1 MEATIARNTVNDD
14 AAAALRRGLGFAA
27 LFGLAGV
34 AAIACTA
41 RVPQP
46 VAGIATDRL
55 LAQEALWHAE
65 VSDAAEPAFSAALLA
80 RRADPAV
87 ARAIADAR
95 QRLVADR
102 AMAAAR
108 RDAVLRQLEDARATR
123 NLGESRNVVAM
134 MKLDGVYAKRAVA
147 QQRQDVAALAALDAE
162 ARALKIS
169 GAAIV
174 NDIAAANRTFTS
186 LEQKIAADVARQ
198 HARAA
203 RQLADVRA
211 QLRGG

>member
-55 LAQEALWHAE
+55 LAQEALWNAE

-95 QRLVADR
+95 QRLIADR

>member
-14 AAAALRRGLGFAA
+14 VAAALRRGLGFAA

-55 LAQEALWHAE
+55 LAQEALWNAE

-102 AMAAAR
+102 AMAASR

>member
-41 RVPQP
+41 RVPPP

-55 LAQEALWHAE
+55 LAQEALWNAE

>member
-14 AAAALRRGLGFAA
+14 AAAALRRGMGFAA

-55 LAQEALWHAE
+55 LAQEALWNAE
-65 VSDAAEPAFSAALLA
+65 VSDAAEPAFSAALLS

>member
-55 LAQEALWHAE
+55 LAQEALWNAE
-65 VSDAAEPAFSAALLA
+65 VSDAAEPAFSAALLS

>member
-1 MEATIARNTVNDD
+1 MEATIAPNTVNDD

-55 LAQEALWHAE
+55 LAQEALWNAE

>member
-55 LAQEALWHAE
+55 LAQEALWNAE